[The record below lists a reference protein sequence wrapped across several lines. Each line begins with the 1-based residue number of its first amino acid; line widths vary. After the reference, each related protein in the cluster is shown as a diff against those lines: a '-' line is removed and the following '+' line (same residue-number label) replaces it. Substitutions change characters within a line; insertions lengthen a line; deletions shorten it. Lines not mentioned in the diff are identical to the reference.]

1 VAEKNKNVSRIAF
14 MDQKQEKS
22 VSDGLIRAIAER
34 TGPLVITGMVG
45 SAGALLAAGVSR
57 ELKLPVLVVAA
68 STKVAEQRQSEINFF
83 SGETGPPVVYFPSY
97 NISPFKFMSYHNETA
112 ARRIRAL
119 YGMIDGHRAQTTVTT
134 AAALR
139 QRLIPKTCSP
149 VLPS

>member
-1 VAEKNKNVSRIAF
+1 

-68 STKVAEQRQSEINFF
+68 STKVAEQLAVGNQFLFRGN
-83 SGETGPPVVYFPSY
+83 GPAGGLFP
-97 NISPFKFMSYHNETA
+97 I
-112 ARRIRAL
+112 
-119 YGMIDGHRAQTTVTT
+119 V
-134 AAALR
+134 
-139 QRLIPKTCSP
+139 
-149 VLPS
+149 